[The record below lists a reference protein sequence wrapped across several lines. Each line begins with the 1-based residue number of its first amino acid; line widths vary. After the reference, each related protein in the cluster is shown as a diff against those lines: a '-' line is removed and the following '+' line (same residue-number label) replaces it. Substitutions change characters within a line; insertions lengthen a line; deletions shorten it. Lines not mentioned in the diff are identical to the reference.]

1 MTIPKSSFLLYP
13 SSSILQQNTTT
24 MKRISIFVSGN
35 GTNLQRIAEYFSNN
49 QEVEI
54 VNVVCNNPKAYSI
67 ERAKNL
73 GIPLRMVTKKE
84 FNTPEFTK
92 EMQGLN
98 LDLIVLAGFLLQIPE
113 SLVKAF
119 PKKIINIHP
128 ALLPKYGGKGFYG
141 EHVHE
146 AVVAAKEPYS
156 GITIHYVN
164 ELYDSGE
171 IIFQAK
177 IALNDHETPD
187 TVAAKI
193 HVLEQANFP
202 VIIEQVLFGE

>member
-1 MTIPKSSFLLYP
+1 
-13 SSSILQQNTTT
+13 

-35 GTNLQRIAEYFSNN
+35 GTNLQRIAEYFSDN
-49 QEVEI
+49 QDVEI

-92 EMQGLN
+92 EMQNLN

-146 AVVAAKEPYS
+146 AVVAAKETYS

-202 VIIEQVLFGE
+202 VIIEQVLKAQ

>member
-1 MTIPKSSFLLYP
+1 
-13 SSSILQQNTTT
+13 

-35 GTNLQRIAEYFSNN
+35 GTNLQRIAEYFSGN
-49 QEVEI
+49 QDVEI

-177 IALNDHETPD
+177 IVLNDHETPD

-202 VIIEQVLFGE
+202 VIIEQVLKAQ

>member
-1 MTIPKSSFLLYP
+1 
-13 SSSILQQNTTT
+13 

-35 GTNLQRIAEYFSNN
+35 GTNLQRIAEYFSEN
-49 QEVEI
+49 QDVEI

-84 FNTPEFTK
+84 FNTPEFTQ
-92 EMQGLN
+92 EMQNLN

-146 AVVAAKEPYS
+146 AVVAAKETYS

-202 VIIEQVLFGE
+202 VIIEQVLKAQ